1 MTVSVQETVT
11 YSFYIESDNVMKEGL
26 TPTFV
31 NFINISDSV
40 EKPSGEL
47 PTISEVGAGFYK
59 FDYTWS
65 QTTDPKAYLLKI
77 DTTLTSPA
85 EKHVTMRIEKVD
97 YVSAAVQRI
106 VDIEQG
112 TWKVV
117 NNQLII
123 LHASDPLIE
132 LGRWDLFDSSG
143 VNATS
148 TNPFYRVAVNVA
160 PY

>member
-1 MTVSVQETVT
+1 MTVSVEETVT

-26 TPTFV
+26 FPVFV
-31 NFINISDSV
+31 NFINISDNS
-40 EKPSGEL
+40 EKTSTPS
-47 PTISEVGAGFYK
+47 IFEVGAGFYK
-59 FDYTWS
+59 FSYAWS
-65 QTTDPKAYLLKI
+65 QTVDPKAYLLKI
-77 DTTLTSPA
+77 DTTLTNPS

-112 TWKVV
+112 TLKVE

-123 LHASDPLIE
+123 LHASDQTIE

-160 PY
+160 SY